1 MTKHRTDRKVK
12 VRVRVAVVNL
22 CFCCSN
28 FSAGAGGAVFRR
40 TKTICA
46 ERLVDISVDE
56 EKIAKRLNN
65 LRVDKSICIL
75 TVPGQNHQKSHH

>member
-28 FSAGAGGAVFRR
+28 FSAGAGGAVFLR
-40 TKTICA
+40 TQNYSSA
-46 ERLVDISVDE
+46 VVDNKELIVYC
-56 EKIAKRLNN
+56 KVYKNFQ
-65 LRVDKSICIL
+65 
-75 TVPGQNHQKSHH
+75 P